1 MVCGNCGAQ
10 LRDDSKFCMNCGQ
23 PVAIS
28 AQSYVQQGQTGQQSA
43 QTGQFGQQPVHQTVQ
58 AQGQPGQQSVQAGLF
73 GQQSG
78 QYGQTGQ
85 FGQQSGQFGQT
96 GQFGQQTGTSGQ
108 YTQQAGAYVGSQQ
121 ISGGGPVGGG
131 NGPIVEQKQTFVVR
145 KLPIIVIIIMTIG
158 LTISAFF
165 MDDSSMTL
173 AAAVSSVPGIVLLFL
188 IYKLDNIEP
197 EPVGL
202 LIKLFLCGGLIA
214 TTAAMIIELVL
225 DGFINIFFSQST
237 ILYCFAEAFILAAA
251 TEELCKYTI
260 LKFLTWKHPA
270 FNYRFDGVVYST
282 AVAIGFEV
290 IENLLYLVDS
300 TAGTAFT
307 RAAFPG
313 HCIFGIYMGYYY
325 GQAKTLELNGDKKGA
340 SAMRKKGVITAIL
353 IHGFYDFVCFIGEI
367 PESDIAQVL
376 IMLGLVL
383 LMVVLN
389 VTAYKNIK
397 KFAYEDKPV

>member
-1 MVCGNCGAQ
+1 MFFLFPALPMLPFLLIHIVAAVLPAFLL
-10 LRDDSKFCMNCGQ
+10 LRYIYRHDTVEKEPPRLLGLLLLMG
-23 PVAIS
+23 VLS
-28 AQSYVQQGQTGQQSA
+28 ALI
-43 QTGQFGQQPVHQTVQ
+43 
-58 AQGQPGQQSVQAGLF
+58 AGVLE
-73 GQQSG
+73 S
-78 QYGQTGQ
+78 
-85 FGQQSGQFGQT
+85 
-96 GQFGQQTGTSGQ
+96 
-108 YTQQAGAYVGSQQ
+108 
-121 ISGGGPVGGG
+121 
-131 NGPIVEQKQTFVVR
+131 
-145 KLPIIVIIIMTIG
+145 IG
-158 LTISAFF
+158 LIPLN
-165 MDDSSMTL
+165 M
-173 AAAVSSVPGIVLLFL
+173 AVSSDSTVYTVLLAFL
-188 IYKLDNIEP
+188 VVAVAEEGAKY
-197 EPVGL
+197 L
-202 LIKLFLCGGLIA
+202 LLRR
-214 TTAAMIIELVL
+214 T
-225 DGFINIFFSQST
+225 
-237 ILYCFAEAFILAAA
+237 
-251 TEELCKYTI
+251 
-260 LKFLTWKHPA
+260 TWKHPA

-353 IHGFYDFVCFIGEI
+353 IHGFYDFVCFIGGI